1 MDGFTT
7 DNTNSFPFC
16 FLNEMDP
23 TGERATAKYTTRNV
37 QSYTNDT
44 KADIQGMKENMN

>member
-1 MDGFTT
+1 MDGFGFTIK
-7 DNTNSFPFC
+7 DNTDRYVFIFC

-23 TGERATAKYTTRNV
+23 IGERATAKYTTRNV

-44 KADIQGMKENMN
+44 KAE